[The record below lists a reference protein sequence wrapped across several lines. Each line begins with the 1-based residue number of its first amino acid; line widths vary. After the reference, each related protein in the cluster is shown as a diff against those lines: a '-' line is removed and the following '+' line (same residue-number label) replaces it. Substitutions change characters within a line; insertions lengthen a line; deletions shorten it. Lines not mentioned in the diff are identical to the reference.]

1 MALTL
6 RIFDVNN
13 DSAESDAQKA
23 LQDLIYH
30 LRVSMTAILT
40 HAAALR
46 EADGRNAPRAE
57 RAALLDAIQREGS
70 HIVQRMDGVL
80 NLAPAA
86 PTPVQ
91 GSPSSLGDAGSTR
104 EETRPSQNRPKP
116 SQAHKAYIGW
126 LRSRMEQIETLSQ
139 TGDKQQVGQLALQL
153 KDSATS
159 MGFVE
164 ISHAAAAVH
173 RLAESDGPGFEA
185 ALEILRRIVSRAIR
199 KVDAA

>member
-1 MALTL
+1 
-6 RIFDVNN
+6 VNN

-23 LQDLIYH
+23 LQDLIYQ

-46 EADGRNAPRAE
+46 DADSRNAPRAE

-70 HIVQRMDGVL
+70 YVVQRMDSVL

-91 GSPSSLGDAGSTR
+91 GSPSSLAEAGSTR
-104 EETRPSQNRPKP
+104 EETRPSQNRPKT

-153 KDSATS
+153 KDSAAS

>member
-1 MALTL
+1 M
-6 RIFDVNN
+6 DN
-13 DSAESDAQKA
+13 DSSESDAQKA
-23 LQDLIYH
+23 LQDLVYH
-30 LRVSMTAILT
+30 LRVSMTAILA

-46 EADGRNAPRAE
+46 DADGRTAPRAE

-70 HIVQRMDGVL
+70 HAVQRIDTVL
-80 NLAPAA
+80 HAAPAA
-86 PTPVQ
+86 QNAVP
-91 GSPSSLGDAGSTR
+91 GSLSPRADTGSHR
-104 EETRPSQNRPKP
+104 EETRPSQNRPNT

-139 TGDKQQVGQLALQL
+139 GGDKQQVGQLTLQL
-153 KDSATS
+153 KDSAAS

-173 RLAESDGPGFEA
+173 RLGEADGPGFDA

-199 KVDAA
+199 KVAAA

>member
-1 MALTL
+1 V
-6 RIFDVNN
+6 DN
-13 DSAESDAQKA
+13 DFSESDAQKA

-46 EADGRNAPRAE
+46 EADSRSAPQAE

-70 HIVQRMDGVL
+70 HAVRRIDTVL
-80 NLAPAA
+80 NAAQAA
-86 PTPVQ
+86 PGSVQ
-91 GSPSSLGDAGSTR
+91 GSASSHTDAGSYR
-104 EETRPSQNRPKP
+104 EETRPPQNRQNS

-139 TGDKQQVGQLALQL
+139 TGDKQQVGELALQL
-153 KDSATS
+153 KDSAAS

-173 RLAESDGPGFEA
+173 RLGDSEGPGLEA
-185 ALEILRRIVSRAIR
+185 ALEILRRIVTRATR
-199 KVDAA
+199 RVDAA

>member
-1 MALTL
+1 M
-6 RIFDVNN
+6 DN
-13 DSAESDAQKA
+13 DSSESDAQKA
-23 LQDLIYH
+23 LQDLVYH
-30 LRVSMTAILT
+30 LRVAMTAILA

-46 EADGRNAPRAE
+46 DADGRTAPRAE

-70 HIVQRMDGVL
+70 HAVQRIDTVL
-80 NLAPAA
+80 NAAPAA
-86 PTPVQ
+86 PNTVAGM
-91 GSPSSLGDAGSTR
+91 GSSQADTSSR
-104 EETRPSQNRPKP
+104 EEPRPPQQRPNT

-139 TGDKQQVGQLALQL
+139 SGDKQQVGQLALQL
-153 KDSATS
+153 KDSAAS

-164 ISHAAAAVH
+164 ISQAAAAVH
-173 RLAESDGPGFEA
+173 RLGEADGPGCDA